1 MEGEDKCARVSKTC
15 LPQDIPGGLL
25 PVLDKSLRTS
35 KDRRVGASHVHI
47 YVPCVN
53 MEFSP
58 LSALCLT
65 TQPPQ
70 VPS

>member
-1 MEGEDKCARVSKTC
+1 MEAEDKCARVSKLC
-15 LPQDIPGGLL
+15 WPQDIPGGLL
-25 PVLDKSLRTS
+25 SVLAKSLRTS
-35 KDRRVGASHVHI
+35 KDRRVGANHADIHA
-47 YVPCVN
+47 PCVN
-53 MEFSP
+53 MKFSP